1 MFNPEELDNQ
11 YASQRKDRMQDSIDD
26 YLNDPKVDARRV
38 YEEMLDGV
46 NDVIEYHKK
55 GLDKAVQLKE
65 LMLGHRNIDFDG
77 FDTSLDNISI
87 NSTDKIFI
95 QE

>member
-1 MFNPEELDNQ
+1 MFNPEELDSQ
-11 YASQRKDRMQDSIDD
+11 YASQRKNRMQDSIDD
-26 YLNDPKVDARRV
+26 YLNDDKVDARQV
-38 YEEMLDGV
+38 YEEMLAGV

-55 GLDKAVQLKE
+55 GLDKAVQLRE

-77 FDTSLDNISI
+77 FDNTSI

>member
-1 MFNPEELDNQ
+1 MFSNTEELNNQ
-11 YASQRKDRMQDSIDD
+11 YASQRKDRMQDCIDD

-38 YEEMLDGV
+38 YEEMIDGV
-46 NDVIEYHKK
+46 TDVIEYHKK

-65 LMLGHRNIDFDG
+65 LMLGHRNIDFAG
-77 FDTSLDNISI
+77 FDDMLDD
-87 NSTDKIFI
+87 STDKTFI

>member
-26 YLNDPKVDARRV
+26 YLNDDKVNARQV

-46 NDVIEYHKK
+46 NDVIKYHRK
-55 GLDKAVQLKE
+55 GLDKAVQLRE

-77 FDTSLDNISI
+77 FDNISI

>member
-11 YASQRKDRMQDSIDD
+11 YASQRKNRMQDSIDD
-26 YLNDPKVDARRV
+26 YLNDDKVDARRV

-46 NDVIEYHKK
+46 NDVIKYHRK
-55 GLDKAVQLKE
+55 GLDKAVQLRE

-77 FDTSLDNISI
+77 VDNISI
-87 NSTDKIFI
+87 NNTDKIFI